1 MTPSY
6 YKFDT
11 EFDAIVVGTGPGGGS
26 VARDLTKYG
35 KKVLILE
42 RGDYEPTRGNVTQML
57 KRGWIP
63 VTKMPITTRGAL
75 VPRGITT
82 GGTSNLYTATAYE
95 PPFEILEKY
104 GVDIREEIAALR
116 AELPI
121 GPIRDDLMNPAARLF
136 MQSARDLG
144 HDCKKLD
151 KFIYQDN
158 CLRNCESCVFG
169 CPNDAKWNSR
179 YLVDEAV
186 ENGATIFNHAHVKR
200 VITEGKKA
208 VGVEYQRDG
217 EKLTA
222 YADQIVIAA
231 GGIGSPLILRAS
243 GFDGVGENVCM
254 DPLIVVCGQIEGLEG
269 TGKAVPMMT
278 GIHLKEEGVMICD
291 LHLPKIL
298 KSLFDLQAFHF
309 TKAGEYEN
317 PGVD

>member
-200 VITEGKKA
+200 VIT
-208 VGVEYQRDG
+208 
-217 EKLTA
+217 
-222 YADQIVIAA
+222 
-231 GGIGSPLILRAS
+231 

-309 TKAGEYEN
+309 TKAGE
-317 PGVD
+317 V